1 MISILASFVFA
12 IGTYGSQ
19 IYEVSYSRGVFSV
32 LDSIPASNA
41 SYLARDASG
50 ALYGCS
56 ENDPDSGVYLFPG
69 FGSEDPAGQTVF
81 GPSGSNGPCHIL
93 LPEDSPWAM
102 TADYG
107 AGSVTV
113 FCKDSLASGP
123 VQTIKF
129 AEGSH
134 VHQLTMVPSSELMV
148 ATDLGLNCIH
158 VFRLDRSEDASS
170 PLTELPDLEVPCSG
184 GPRHVAF
191 NDDASVMYCLTEKS
205 GEIVAYKVWRDAAV
219 TGEPCLVAEDVKS
232 DPTPAVTVGLLTEF
246 QRVKADEVDA
256 HGSADIRISGK
267 YLFASHRLEN
277 DGISV
282 YRIGKDGK
290 LKKKSYCHTGVHP
303 RCFVVEGRLV
313 FVACRDSHTI
323 EVYRFNRLTGKLK
336 KLPAELKLDS
346 RPVCIIN

>member
-113 FCKDSLASGP
+113 FCKDSLVSGP

-134 VHQLTMVPSSELMV
+134 VHQLTMVPSSDLMV

-158 VFRLDRSEDASS
+158 VFRLDRSGDTSS

-205 GEIVAYKVWRDAAV
+205 GEIAAYKVWRDV
-219 TGEPCLVAEDVKS
+219 TA
-232 DPTPAVTVGLLTEF
+232 GLLTEF

-313 FVACRDSHTI
+313 FVACRDSHSI

>member
-1 MISILASFVFA
+1 MITILASIVFA
-12 IGTYGSQ
+12 VGTYGNQ
-19 IYEVSYSRGVFSV
+19 IYEVSYSRRAFSV

-50 ALYGCS
+50 ALFGCS
-56 ENDPDSGVYLFPG
+56 ENDPDSGVYRFPE
-69 FGSEDPAGQTVF
+69 FGSDNPAVHTVF
-81 GPSGSNGPCHIL
+81 GPSGGNGPCHIL
-93 LPEDSPWAM
+93 LPENSPWAM

-113 FCKDSLASGP
+113 FRKDSLASGP

-134 VHQLTMVPSSELMV
+134 VHQLTVVPSSELIV

-158 VFRLDRSEDASS
+158 VFKLDRSGDTSS
-170 PLTELPDLEVPCSG
+170 PLTELPELEVPCSG
-184 GPRHVAF
+184 GPRHVVF

-205 GEIVAYKVWRDAAV
+205 GEIAAYNVRRDG
-219 TGEPCLVAEDVKS
+219 TS
-232 DPTPAVTVGLLTEF
+232 GLLTEF

-256 HGSADIRISGK
+256 HGSADIRISGR
-267 YLFASHRLEN
+267 YLLASHRLEN

-282 YRIGKDGK
+282 FRIGKGGK

-313 FVACRDSHTI
+313 FVACRDSHSI
-323 EVYRFNRLTGKLK
+323 EVYRLNRLTGKLK
-336 KLPAELKLDS
+336 KLPAGLILES
-346 RPVCIIN
+346 RPVCLI